1 MIARSRTC
9 CDRRFF
15 GGSTRKDKTATNSQ
29 TAKPRKKNRDA
40 ASDAAETETKTETE
54 ASRAT
59 LAVLLHLHAAG
70 TAPQADANGTQ
81 MKCGVADA
89 QMKCGVATRDALTRL
104 AVGILDRFASGVERT
119 SNAENAA
126 ETAALAPL
134 AADALRALA
143 RLDDDAFRRA
153 LFSPLDDSGDSDSRQ
168 EASRGD
174 EREDPNRAGRRDGYG
189 ALTRLARNASTPAE
203 TRAALSD
210 VFAHRVGPLA
220 SRALR
225 RDARE
230 RERRSLG
237 FRNSS
242 A

>member
-1 MIARSRTC
+1 MV
-9 CDRRFF
+9 F
-15 GGSTRKDKTATNSQ
+15 GLVRC
-29 TAKPRKKNRDA
+29 PR
-40 ASDAAETETKTETE
+40 
-54 ASRAT
+54 
-59 LAVLLHLHAAG
+59 HAPGGA
-70 TAPQADANGTQ
+70 
-81 MKCGVADA
+81 
-89 QMKCGVATRDALTRL
+89 ATRGALTRL
-104 AVGILDRFASGVERT
+104 AVDILNRHASDVEGAR
-119 SNAENAA
+119 AA
-126 ETAALAPL
+126 ETSARAPL

-143 RLDDDAFRRA
+143 RLDDEAFRRA
-153 LFSPLDDSGDSDSRQ
+153 LFSPLDEADSSGHLAVGK
-168 EASRGD
+168 EVSRGVS
-174 EREDPNRAGRRDGYG
+174 RVKRDGYG

-230 RERRSLG
+230 RERRSLW